1 VVWHSLEESGRV
13 AIYDVR
19 WDSGDVERNIPA
31 TLLESDEEN
40 KHEHQV
46 REVDAPVSQR
56 NK

>member
-1 VVWHSLEESGRV
+1 MVWHSLEESGRV